1 MSKTD
6 QSGNGGLLSDGDD
19 QIDAADPGVNRQK
32 EAEARKFAILQ
43 LLCDRA
49 GGDVSFDEARTSL
62 NRRFPGGPKTDDL
75 PQLLS
80 LLGGRT
86 LVQKDRNTFS
96 VQPVDLFV
104 DQGYGAG
111 TDAKKA
117 IADLIVE
124 DFFGRKNEVVYLSTG
139 TTVYEVSRSLV
150 DAIENGKKDIRIIL
164 TDNLAIVD
172 LFCRRARSSARLQK
186 VELVILGGTAKF
198 GDGDIALETTFAQL
212 TQWEYS
218 TAIVSATKV
227 NPWTGMICSFRQ
239 PETKKKF
246 FTDVV
251 VGQLIIPVESSKIE
265 SKDEGGGGGYI
276 VHDPSTAALRNN
288 KKFSVVTERLDA
300 EIAEQLGKWYDVR
313 VAERFLQKLR

>member
-1 MSKTD
+1 M
-6 QSGNGGLLSDGDD
+6 
-19 QIDAADPGVNRQK
+19 A
-32 EAEARKFAILQ
+32 
-43 LLCDRA
+43 
-49 GGDVSFDEARTSL
+49 
-62 NRRFPGGPKTDDL
+62 
-75 PQLLS
+75 
-80 LLGGRT
+80 LLGGKT
-86 LVQKDRNTFS
+86 LIQKDRNTFS

-104 DQGYGAG
+104 DQGYGAA

-124 DFFGRKNEVVYLSTG
+124 EFLGRKNEVVYLSTG

-150 DAIENGKKDIRIIL
+150 DAIDQGKKDIRIIL

-246 FTDVV
+246 FTGVV

-265 SKDEGGGGGYI
+265 NTDEGGGGGYI
-276 VHDPSTAALRNN
+276 VHNPSTAALRNN
-288 KKFSVVTERLDA
+288 KKFSVVTERLDS
-300 EIAEQLGKWYDVR
+300 EIVGQLANWYDVR
-313 VAERFLQKLR
+313 VAEGFMPPQS